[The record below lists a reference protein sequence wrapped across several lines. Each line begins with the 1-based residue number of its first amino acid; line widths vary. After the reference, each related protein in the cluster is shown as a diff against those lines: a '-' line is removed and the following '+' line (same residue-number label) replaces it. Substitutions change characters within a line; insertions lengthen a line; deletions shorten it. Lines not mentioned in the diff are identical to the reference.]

1 MLNFLAQQV
10 PMIFSLTFKK
20 DILFN
25 FNLSSFN
32 LEKSHFGITN
42 SFWKVNCRN
51 WVIKIKKY
59 VDKSGLRTRN
69 DVIKMSSIYKKNN
82 RLRSFVKKWKKSVEQ
97 FLRNY
102 SHVHVH
108 GQNFTDKNYNKKK
121 LDAIFLRATS
131 SVFFFQVITISFNL
145 ESLWQFRR

>member
-42 SFWKVNCRN
+42 PFWKVNCRN

-102 SHVHVH
+102 SHVH
-108 GQNFTDKNYNKKK
+108 GQYFIDKNYNKKK

-145 ESLWQFRR
+145 ESPWQFRR

>member
-42 SFWKVNCRN
+42 PFWKVNCRN

-69 DVIKMSSIYKKNN
+69 DVIKMSSIYKKITVYDHLWKNERN
-82 RLRSFVKKWKKSVEQ
+82 RLNS

-102 SHVHVH
+102 SHVH